1 MYTEIVFITIRTRNP
16 DIAAIKYSTV
26 RESMAEDKSST
37 GSTDAVPFPT
47 LTILYIP
54 EEAESIIKEISQK
67 YYNITVEDCKGFF
80 HGGVQRYYRKVTIWS
95 QGIDTLWFNA
105 IVASVKEL
113 AKIEFLPIV
122 TGGIM
127 YSI

>member
-80 HGGVQRYYRKVTIWS
+80 HGEYKDTIGRSRYGVRGSTHFGLMQSLQV
-95 QGIDTLWFNA
+95 
-105 IVASVKEL
+105 
-113 AKIEFLPIV
+113 
-122 TGGIM
+122 
-127 YSI
+127 